1 MLMLI
6 LNPCTQIVILA
17 IVLVGV
23 QATVILVVQ
32 NHVRVAM
39 EGALAAMVLAMA
51 VLVTVI
57 VAVMVHVMV
66 VLAPVK
72 ELAKTPV

>member
-1 MLMLI
+1 MLI
-6 LNPCTQIVILA
+6 SNQCTQIVILA

-23 QATVILVVQ
+23 QATVVLVVQ
-32 NHVRVAM
+32 NHARVAM
-39 EGALAAMVLAMA
+39 EGALAAMVLVMV
-51 VLVTVI
+51 VLVAVI
-57 VAVMVHVMV
+57 AAVMVHVMV